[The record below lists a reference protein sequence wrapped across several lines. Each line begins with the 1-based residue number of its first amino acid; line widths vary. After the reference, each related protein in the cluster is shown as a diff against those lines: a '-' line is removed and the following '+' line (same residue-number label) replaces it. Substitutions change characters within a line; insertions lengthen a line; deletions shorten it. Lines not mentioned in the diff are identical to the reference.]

1 MCACMCVCVYTR
13 AQRMAPE
20 IKAICEKHGV
30 PYVQENVLM
39 RVWRTV
45 QVHILKSPTSW
56 AFVACVLGRW

>member
-1 MCACMCVCVYTR
+1 
-13 AQRMAPE
+13 MAPE

-45 QVHILKSPTSW
+45 QAHILKKSCIVKLRSLC
-56 AFVACVLGRW
+56 AKALRFQNGH

>member
-1 MCACMCVCVYTR
+1 MCVCVYTR

-45 QVHILKSPTSW
+45 QVRILKSRTSW
-56 AFVACVLGRW
+56 AFVACVLGHW